1 MTALHVGLLHTLTMR
16 APLRVICFIFAARCV
31 VRLLQ
36 DGGGDIDFDEFKT
49 FWDTY
54 NFEVA
59 V

>member
-1 MTALHVGLLHTLTMR
+1 MLYVGLFHTLTVR
-16 APLRVICFIFAARCV
+16 AP
-31 VRLLQ
+31 RLLQ